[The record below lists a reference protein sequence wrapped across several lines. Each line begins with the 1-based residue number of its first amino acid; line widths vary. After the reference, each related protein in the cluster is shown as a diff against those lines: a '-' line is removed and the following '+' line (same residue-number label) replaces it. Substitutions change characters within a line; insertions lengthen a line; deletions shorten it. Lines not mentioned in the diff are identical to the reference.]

1 MLAGNN
7 SNWNCNGFATQVVV
21 SGSRT
26 YKRGTPETKKDE
38 RYWER
43 RKNNN
48 ILSRRSR
55 EKTRQVENYIRNRYI
70 ALEEENALLR
80 KELRNIKL
88 RYRVSP
94 AELFLSDKDRQD
106 CNRKVNEIISQVL
119 GQQYRQHRNSNTTK
133 HMNRR
138 VNPLQRVCQ
147 TPPDTTTSSPNVS
160 PHTVNISHGNE
171 LNMTVRPRKYEWNV
185 ILGPGPTYR
194 YVYIPVDEDTTGTD
208 SSPED
213 LSPNKGRI
221 PHVDGD
227 CNTRGKVT
235 KISSTITRVLS
246 PENLTVTDRDQ
257 TRTSKELVNS
267 ADDDVTVLDLT
278 RDEESDSNDDLNLKL
293 QKPSE
298 QISAKQRLVYNP

>member
-26 YKRGTPETKKDE
+26 YKRGTQETKKDE
-38 RYWER
+38 RYCER

-48 ILSRRSR
+48 ISSRRSR

-80 KELRNIKL
+80 KELRNIKPK
-88 RYRVSP
+88 YRVSP

-133 HMNRR
+133 HINRK
-138 VNPLQRVCQ
+138 VNPLHRVCQ
-147 TPPDTTTSSPNVS
+147 TPPDTTTFTPNVS
-160 PHTVNISHGNE
+160 PHTVNISPGNE
-171 LNMTVRPRKYEWNV
+171 QNMTVRPRKYEWNV
-185 ILGPGPTYR
+185 VLGPGPTHR

-227 CNTRGKVT
+227 CNTHGKVT

-246 PENLTVTDRDQ
+246 PENLTVTDREGSDA
-257 TRTSKELVNS
+257 KI
-267 ADDDVTVLDLT
+267 
-278 RDEESDSNDDLNLKL
+278 ESVS
-293 QKPSE
+293 
-298 QISAKQRLVYNP
+298 